1 MPNARCCNASSGR
14 PTAPTVKRN
23 RCRRSR
29 NGGMAV
35 HLQIDC
41 CGDGFG
47 DRLSV
52 MTETSKM
59 IIGGG
64 GGFVGGGGGF
74 VGGGGGYR
82 RNRSSLTVTP
92 LVPRRDWGVRS
103 ASR

>member
-1 MPNARCCNASSGR
+1 
-14 PTAPTVKRN
+14 
-23 RCRRSR
+23 
-29 NGGMAV
+29 MAV

-64 GGFVGGGGGF
+64 GGFVGGGGGGGF
-74 VGGGGGYR
+74 VGGGGG
-82 RNRSSLTVTP
+82 
-92 LVPRRDWGVRS
+92 
-103 ASR
+103 